1 MNYLADRDRDEPKAD
16 RDQDEPNWELRRTIT
31 KKRKAKVVESSSS
44 SSSSSAEED
53 LQMIRLSQKVSI

>member
-1 MNYLADRDRDEPKAD
+1 MNYLADRDQDEPKAD